1 MKRKKN
7 MKTIHKYQLNIT
19 DFQEIE
25 MPEGAKILHVESQ
38 PTPHMLSKERLCLW
52 AEVDDEKPLVPR
64 RIRVFGTGH
73 DMEHEHQ
80 LRYIGTTPMHNHALV
95 WHVYEN
101 FILKSYDS
109 RSTNESTSE

>member
-1 MKRKKN
+1 
-7 MKTIHKYQLNIT
+7 MKTIHKYPIEVT
-19 DFQEIE
+19 DFQEVE
-25 MPEGAKILHVESQ
+25 MPMGAKILHVQSQ
-38 PTPHMLSKERLCLW
+38 PAPYGQPSKEQLCLW
-52 AEVDDEKPLVPR
+52 AEVDPDNSLVPR

-80 LRYIGTTPMHNHALV
+80 LRYIGSTDMHNHALV